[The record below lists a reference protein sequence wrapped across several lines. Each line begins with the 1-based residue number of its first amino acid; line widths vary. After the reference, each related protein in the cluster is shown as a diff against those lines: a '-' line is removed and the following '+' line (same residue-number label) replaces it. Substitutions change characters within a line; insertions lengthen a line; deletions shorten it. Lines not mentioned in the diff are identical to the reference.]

1 MKNALL
7 RDRRLLPYA
16 LIAPALVILAVFY
29 LYPIGYN
36 AVLSVFSW
44 DLRGPM
50 KFVGFGNFA
59 ELFTDPDF
67 GKVIQNTLVYMGME
81 VSLVMIFGLILAL
94 FLNRQGWLSEFLQ
107 GVSFAPNVIALVS
120 VSLIFVWLMDDDIGL
135 FNQILSA
142 VGLEPV
148 GWLSDPQVALFS
160 LVLVSVWKSVG
171 LNALII
177 LSALQSIP
185 RYLFEAA
192 DLDNASAWTRFRR
205 ITIPMISPTLFF
217 LVLVN
222 VIGSFQAFDTIN
234 VMTQGGPQSSTNTL
248 IFSVYREGFEY
259 YRVGYAAAI
268 AVVLMV
274 LVGLITV
281 LYFRA
286 FQKRVHYR

>member
-1 MKNALL
+1 
-7 RDRRLLPYA
+7 
-16 LIAPALVILAVFY
+16 
-29 LYPIGYN
+29 
-36 AVLSVFSW
+36 
-44 DLRGPM
+44 
-50 KFVGFGNFA
+50 
-59 ELFTDPDF
+59 
-67 GKVIQNTLVYMGME
+67 
-81 VSLVMIFGLILAL
+81 
-94 FLNRQGWLSEFLQ
+94 
-107 GVSFAPNVIALVS
+107 
-120 VSLIFVWLMDDDIGL
+120 
-135 FNQILSA
+135 
-142 VGLEPV
+142 
-148 GWLSDPQVALFS
+148 